1 MVAVVGMGV
10 GMVVAVIVVV
20 DLLPWRGVV
29 VVFVDVMWRT

>member
-29 VVFVDVMWRT
+29 VFVDVMWRT